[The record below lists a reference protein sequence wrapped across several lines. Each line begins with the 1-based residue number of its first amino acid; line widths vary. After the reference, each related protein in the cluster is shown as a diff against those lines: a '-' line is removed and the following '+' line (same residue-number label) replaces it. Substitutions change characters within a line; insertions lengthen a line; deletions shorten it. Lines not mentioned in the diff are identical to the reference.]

1 MGETDRQTDRHGGWL
16 PADPERR
23 DAKWGFTAYEG
34 QWHLFQTMPEL
45 VAEWGWQT
53 EICPSTQREHYQGYF
68 RLKRQARFAQVK
80 KLFPG
85 VNLYAAREWA
95 ALLKYC
101 RKTDTAVPGSQVH
114 EVSQSKAMSMAD
126 ALIVLATH
134 VPYTPPYTI
143 YDDVTPKKLH
153 ERYENEFW
161 CAVREV
167 LTIDP
172 QSVGLWT
179 QPQYMRA
186 WINLRTVYLDLAREK
201 AEFDAFKN

>member
-1 MGETDRQTDRHGGWL
+1 MGKTDRQTDNK
-16 PADPERR
+16 PPKDR
-23 DAKWGFTAYEG
+23 DNKWGFTAYEH
-34 QWHLFQTMPEL
+34 QWQYFETMPEI

-53 EICPSTQREHYQGYF
+53 ETCPTTDRKHYQGWM
-68 RLKRQARFAQVK
+68 RLKRQARFAQMA

-85 VNLYAAREWA
+85 VHIEMADNLT
-95 ALLKYC
+95 ALQAYC
-101 RKTDTAVPGSQVH
+101 RKEDTAVPGSAVH
-114 EVSQSKAMSMAD
+114 ESSQSKAMSMAD

-134 VPYTPPYTI
+134 VPYIPPYTI